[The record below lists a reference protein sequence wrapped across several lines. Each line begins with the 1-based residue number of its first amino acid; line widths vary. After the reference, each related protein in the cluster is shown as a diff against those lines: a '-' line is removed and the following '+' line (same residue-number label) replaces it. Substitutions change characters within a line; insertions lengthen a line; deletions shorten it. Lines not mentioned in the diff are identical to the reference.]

1 MNFKK
6 KTIGRMYF
14 DGKIDISDPCYSR
27 ESCGR
32 INDVDVQPGD
42 YDVVSW
48 ITENGTVGII
58 GIYLNGVF
66 PDQDFPSHEKMCYLE
81 SIGVDS
87 GVAGFLKSGT
97 ELNRKEWEDF
107 CNLFYNKIKDNELI
121 LDWGVVCYSGHGDG
135 EYDVYALKVNDKVIA
150 AEIRFS

>member
-6 KTIGRMYF
+6 KTIGKMYF

-27 ESCGR
+27 ESLWR
-32 INDVDVQPGD
+32 LNDVDVQPGD

-48 ITENGTVGII
+48 ISENGAVGTI
-58 GIYLNGVF
+58 GIYLNGVL
-66 PDQDFPSHEKMCYLE
+66 PDHGNMVYLE

-87 GVAGFLKSGT
+87 GIAGFLKSGT

-135 EYDVYALKVNDKVIA
+135 EYDVYVNIDGKITAV
-150 AEIRFS
+150 EIRFL